1 MELIHRLLSRKYAG
15 FFFFILFWGQT
26 LRVREA
32 NKVIKS
38 NQKFRSLTP
47 ELTAEAVNA
56 LINSCSAVNEGRSET
71 LQRPLL
77 CEKRGKSLL
86 RRCDL
91 VVFQISQK
99 WARFKG

>member
-15 FFFFILFWGQT
+15 FFSFGGQT
-26 LRVREA
+26 LGVREA

-47 ELTAEAVNA
+47 ELTAEAVNT
-56 LINSCSAVNEGRSET
+56 LINSCSAVNEGLSET
-71 LQRPLL
+71 LQHPLL
-77 CEKRGKSLL
+77 CENRGKSLL
-86 RRCDL
+86 RCYDL

-99 WARFKG
+99 WAYFEG

>member
-1 MELIHRLLSRKYAG
+1 MQG
-15 FFFFILFWGQT
+15 FFIFLFWGQT

-47 ELTAEAVNA
+47 ELSAEAVNT
-56 LINSCSAVNEGRSET
+56 LINSCGAVNEGLSET

-77 CEKRGKSLL
+77 CENRGKSLL
-86 RRCDL
+86 RCCDL

>member
-1 MELIHRLLSRKYAG
+1 MQV
-15 FFFFILFWGQT
+15 FIFLFWGQT
-26 LRVREA
+26 LRVSEA

-47 ELTAEAVNA
+47 ELTAEAVNT
-56 LINSCSAVNEGRSET
+56 LINSCSAVNEGLSEM

-77 CEKRGKSLL
+77 CENRGKSLL
-86 RRCDL
+86 RRHDL

-99 WARFKG
+99 WARFEG